1 MTCSVEARIVAI
13 DAAMVFVATDQ
24 YIASFRRDAL
34 PSEWRQ
40 HLKHTEVNGRVAA
53 LLARKGVPAANSV
66 RSGAGLAV
74 AHRRAASV
82 RRGSVTHG
90 S

>member
-53 LLARKGVPAANSV
+53 LLARKGVPAATPFE
-66 RSGAGLAV
+66 AV
-74 AHRRAASV
+74 PALPWPTDAPLQ
-82 RRGSVTHG
+82 
-90 S
+90 